1 MGRRAARTLVIV
13 CGALLML
20 GPGVVVGAP
29 ASHAATNTI
38 VSLTFD
44 DGTSSHPAVA
54 TMLQNHGM
62 RGTFYI
68 NSAEVGTSSYYMTW
82 NQIHTLADNGH
93 EIGGHT
99 LHHTNLTNVSRSTA
113 TTEVCQD
120 RQNLLN
126 QGFSP
131 VNSFAY
137 PEAAVNS
144 TAESVVASCYTGVS
158 ATARGVGNLFDPQ
171 FCDGCPYAETI
182 PPQDRYWVST
192 ANGIDSSTTLA
203 QLEAQVT
210 NAENHGGGWVIY
222 AFHGVCDNQCTDS
235 NTVRTSLFT
244 NFLDWLQ
251 PRSANGTVVQTV
263 NQAMTGTPPPPP
275 PPPSVPTTTIACN
288 GSTCTSGWYKAPVT
302 ITLTASPSSGT
313 TTQYSTD
320 GGATWNTYSGP
331 FSLSSPTTVQYR
343 SSNSAGTEATK
354 SQTVNVDGTAPTNVA
369 VISPANGASFRR
381 GTTITL
387 TATASDAPSGV
398 ASVTFLYDGRS
409 VGTSTTSPYSV
420 NYRIPNGNA
429 TGSHVI
435 RATATDRVGN
445 ATTSAAV
452 SITVRR

>member
-1 MGRRAARTLVIV
+1 MGRRAVRTLVPV

-20 GPGVVVGAP
+20 GTGAVVGAP

-44 DGTSSHPAVA
+44 DGTSSHPAVG
-54 TMLQNHGM
+54 TMLENHGM

-82 NQIHTLADNGH
+82 DQIHTLSNNGH

-99 LHHTNLTNVSRSTA
+99 LHHTNLTTVSQSTA

-131 VNSFAY
+131 LNSFAY
-137 PEAAVNS
+137 PEAEVNS
-144 TAESVVASCYTGVS
+144 TAESVVRNCGYATG
-158 ATARGVGNLFDPQ
+158 RGVGNLYDPKG
-171 FCDGCPYAETI
+171 CNGCPYAETI
-182 PPQDRYWVST
+182 PPQDPYWLST
-192 ANGIDSSTTLA
+192 ANGIDSSTTLS
-203 QLEAQVT
+203 QLETEVT
-210 NAENHGGGWVIY
+210 NAETHGGGWVIF
-222 AFHGVCDNQCTDS
+222 AFHGVCNNQCTS
-235 NTVRTSLFT
+235 TNTVTTSLFT
-244 NFLDWLQ
+244 SFLDWLQ

-302 ITLTASPSSGT
+302 ITLTASPSGA

-320 GGATWNTYSGP
+320 GATWTTYSKP
-331 FSLSSPTTVQYR
+331 FTLSSSTTVRFY
-343 SSNSAGTEATK
+343 SSNSAGTGTTK

-381 GTTITL
+381 GATITL
-387 TATASDAPSGV
+387 TATASDAASGV

-409 VGTSTTSPYSV
+409 VGTSRTSPYSV
-420 NYRIPNGNA
+420 NYKIPNGNA
-429 TGSHVI
+429 TGSHMI
-435 RATATDRVGN
+435 TATATDRVGN
-445 ATTSAAV
+445 ATTSAPV
-452 SITVRR
+452 SITVTK